1 MTLID
6 RYIARQIAWTS
17 LWALLA
23 LAGVIWISQA
33 LHDIDLMT
41 TQGQSLIKFF
51 AVTILTLP
59 AMASIIAPVAF
70 LIGLIVTLNRLNQE
84 SELAVLASAG
94 LSPTRL
100 LKPLLIMGLVAALLT
115 GLLTLIVVPQSI
127 QTWRTT
133 ITQIRS
139 DFLTKIVKAG
149 RFNELEAKVVFH
161 YRERAGD
168 ALLGIFIQ
176 DSRDPDL
183 TLVYVAER
191 GRIVSNANGTN
202 SNYLVLENGS
212 VQRETGRS
220 RDASIV
226 AFQRYALD
234 LSQLAPS
241 NGDIIYSAHERLTVD
256 LMSTYLGGRETS
268 ADLVKIASELAD
280 RFATPLYAFPFALVC
295 LLFLGRARTTRS
307 STAYKIIMT
316 ILVCALVRI
325 AGFILVVNGKGL
337 PYYLNIAV
345 LFPVVAALTIFIIDL
360 ILGRRIGPSWALLMG
375 SKRAFAIPRSPR
387 A

>member
-1 MTLID
+1 MSLID
-6 RYIARQIAWTS
+6 RYIARQIAGTS
-17 LWALLA
+17 FWALLA
-23 LAGVIWISQA
+23 LAGVIWVSQA

-84 SELAVLASAG
+84 SELAVLSSAG

-100 LKPLLIMGLVAALLT
+100 LKPLLIMGLIAALLT
-115 GLLTLIVVPQSI
+115 GFLTLLIVPNSI

-149 RFNELEAKVVFH
+149 RFNELEPKVVFH

-212 VQRETGRS
+212 VQRETSRS

-234 LSQLAPS
+234 LSQLAPG
-241 NGDIIYSAHERLTVD
+241 NGDIIYSAHERLTLD
-256 LMSTYLGGRETS
+256 LIYSYLGGRETS
-268 ADLVKIASELAD
+268 AELVRIAAELAD
-280 RFATPLYAFPFALVC
+280 RFATPLYAFPFTLVC
-295 LLFLGRARTTRS
+295 LFFLGRARTTRS
-307 STAYKIIMT
+307 STAYKVVMT
-316 ILVCALVRI
+316 ILICALVRI
-325 AGFILVVNGKGL
+325 AGFILVVNGKTMAH
-337 PYYLNIAV
+337 YLEVSV
-345 LFPVVAALTIFIIDL
+345 LFPVLAALFIFLVDL
-360 ILGRRIGPSWALLMG
+360 VSGRRIGPSKWSWIQSRLAPRIR
-375 SKRAFAIPRSPR
+375 RA
-387 A
+387 

>member
-168 ALLGIFIQ
+168 ALLGV
-176 DSRDPDL
+176 RDRRALHRPLHRAGAAAGADVESAQAH
-183 TLVYVAER
+183 LVADALGV
-191 GRIVSNANGTN
+191 
-202 SNYLVLENGS
+202 LVLDVAVKGPPLGDDLAVAVFVLGS
-212 VQRETGRS
+212 HMLIPHASTSSWLQS
-220 RDASIV
+220 RRHWFWKS
-226 AFQRYALD
+226 
-234 LSQLAPS
+234 
-241 NGDIIYSAHERLTVD
+241 
-256 LMSTYLGGRETS
+256 
-268 ADLVKIASELAD
+268 
-280 RFATPLYAFPFALVC
+280 
-295 LLFLGRARTTRS
+295 
-307 STAYKIIMT
+307 
-316 ILVCALVRI
+316 
-325 AGFILVVNGKGL
+325 
-337 PYYLNIAV
+337 
-345 LFPVVAALTIFIIDL
+345 
-360 ILGRRIGPSWALLMG
+360 
-375 SKRAFAIPRSPR
+375 
-387 A
+387 